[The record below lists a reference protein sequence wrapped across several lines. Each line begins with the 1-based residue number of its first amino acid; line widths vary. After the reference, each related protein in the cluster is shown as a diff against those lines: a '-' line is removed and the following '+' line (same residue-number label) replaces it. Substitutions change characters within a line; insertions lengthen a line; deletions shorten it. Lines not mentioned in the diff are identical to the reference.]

1 MPRNVASKI
10 QPINIHEES
19 KYFEDA
25 GWQIVEEVD
34 SPLFQKFSIF
44 KLPPRFVVEP
54 YFQLLGF
61 ISIDIWEILKIGVER
76 ELLRR
81 ASITK
86 NLTSTTELQEFLA
99 VQMLLNVTF
108 ANNTK
113 SIRKH
118 LFMVKEKFLF
128 EMGFN
133 RWTLLRCCLVPTNTE
148 VEKICALLKNNFFG
162 FLDSVCTFYIF

>member
-1 MPRNVASKI
+1 MKITSKKIVSLHFCEPHSSFTMPRNVASKI

-61 ISIDIWEILKIGVER
+61 ISIDIWEILKIRVER

-86 NLTSTTELQEFLA
+86 NLTSITELQEFLA
-99 VQMLLNVTF
+99 VQMLLLQIIPKALENTF
-108 ANNTK
+108 
-113 SIRKH
+113 
-118 LFMVKEKFLF
+118 L
-128 EMGFN
+128 
-133 RWTLLRCCLVPTNTE
+133 W
-148 VEKICALLKNNFFG
+148 
-162 FLDSVCTFYIF
+162 